1 MKKLTLY
8 YLRHGE
14 SVSNAGGMA
23 MEHGSIP
30 LSDKGKLQAQVVAE
44 TLGVIPAQVLVSGL
58 IRTQQTAQPFCDKHQ
73 INYLVNPLL
82 NEIHAVSLEL
92 IDGMTGEQRRPIA
105 QAYWAEGDVNKRMG
119 EQADTFNEFRERV
132 DGFIDE
138 MTKLPDNTVIF
149 GHGIW
154 FGLLM
159 WRLMGFEAHD
169 RQGMITFRRF
179 QSGLPL
185 LNGMAYVLQSVDGKL
200 WSIQAHQELLQR
212 LKELE
217 K

>member
-1 MKKLTLY
+1 M
-8 YLRHGE
+8 
-14 SVSNAGGMA
+14 
-23 MEHGSIP
+23 
-30 LSDKGKLQAQVVAE
+30 AE
-44 TLGVIPAQVLVSGL
+44 TLNIAPAKVQVSELV
-58 IRTQQTAQPFCDKHQ
+58 RTQQTAQPFCDKHQ
-73 INYLVNPLL
+73 VSYQINPLL
-82 NEIHAVSLEL
+82 NEVHAISHEL

-105 QAYWAEGDVNKRMG
+105 QAYWMEGDVNKRMG

-132 DGFIDE
+132 DGFIGAMVD
-138 MTKLPDNTVIF
+138 LPDNSVIF

-169 RQGMITFRRF
+169 RQGMIALRRF
-179 QSGLPL
+179 QGGLPL
-185 LNGMAYVLQSVDGKL
+185 LNGIAYVLQSVDGMQ
-200 WSIQAHQELLQR
+200 WNIQAHQGLLQR